1 MLSNYVAQELSH
13 KIGSKVSIDNIQIG
27 LFNRLIINNICISDR
42 QHEILLKA
50 HLATTKIEL
59 RSLFKQQL
67 SLRTVSL
74 LDADVNLYQQKLT
87 AQQTTNSDRCLC
99 EQRPQTE
106 IGHQPA
112 YQLHY
117 STPCQHSLRQAFLT
131 TYPPQVQPLAY
142 RSG

>member
-1 MLSNYVAQELSH
+1 MKSLKIRNILRTLVCTILGAYILLLGILNYAPTNKMLSNYVAQELSH

-74 LDADVNLYQQKLT
+74 LDAE
-87 AQQTTNSDRCLC
+87 DRK
-99 EQRPQTE
+99 
-106 IGHQPA
+106 
-112 YQLHY
+112 
-117 STPCQHSLRQAFLT
+117 S
-131 TYPPQVQPLAY
+131 VV
-142 RSG
+142 